1 MFGRDTLPT
10 ERLGSLLIAP
20 KTRGFTLIELMIV
33 VAIAGVL
40 DVCRAR
46 LPRLFASSQQQQ
58 SRYSLSARY
67 RLGSV

>member
-1 MFGRDTLPT
+1 MFGRT
-10 ERLGSLLIAP
+10 RCQQSVLGSLLIAP

-40 DVCRAR
+40 ATFAVP